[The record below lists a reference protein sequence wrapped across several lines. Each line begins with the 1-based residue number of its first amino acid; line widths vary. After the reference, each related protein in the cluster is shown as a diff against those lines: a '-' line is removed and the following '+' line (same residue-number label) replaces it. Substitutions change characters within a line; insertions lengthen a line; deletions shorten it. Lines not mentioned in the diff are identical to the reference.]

1 MLLDQLIQKRDFLDV
16 RRLLFF
22 LAIAASLAMTGPFGT
37 FYLPLL
43 TRATYWT
50 LWLLMVWAPTVL
62 IFGAAQRSALAR
74 YVPSW
79 AITIGVFLVSWPIVG
94 FCAVSLAS
102 QFFPD
107 FPLTVKNIIAE
118 AKVLWPLLF
127 ALVLL
132 LHFTHQNAQREQV
145 ETDVTANPFLER
157 LPAKLGEA
165 LISISSADH
174 YLQVKTERG
183 ETLILMSLKQAEA
196 ELQSYRGM
204 RIHRGHWVALDAV
217 AQKVWQ
223 DSRLFL
229 ELKDG
234 SQLPVGRSYRS
245 TVLAQI

>member
-1 MLLDQLIQKRDFLDV
+1 MALQQLFQKSDFLDV

-50 LWLLMVWAPTVL
+50 LWLMMIWAPTVL
-62 IFGAAQRSALAR
+62 IFGAAQRGPLTTWM
-74 YVPSW
+74 PSW
-79 AITIGVFLVSWPIVG
+79 TVSTGVFIISWPIVA

-102 QFFPD
+102 QFFAD
-107 FPLTVKNIIAE
+107 FPLTLGNVIAE
-118 AKVLWPLLF
+118 AKVLWPVLF

-132 LHFTHQNAQREQV
+132 LHFTHRKAEVVEAGEEQPI
-145 ETDVTANPFLER
+145 AFLKR
-157 LPAKLGEA
+157 LPAKLGQK

-174 YLQVKTERG
+174 YLQVKTEQG
-183 ETLILMSLKQAEA
+183 ETLILLSLKQAEE
-196 ELQSYRGM
+196 ELNAYPGLRV
-204 RIHRGHWVALDAV
+204 HRGHWVALDAV
-217 AQKVWQ
+217 TQKIWR

-234 SQLPVGRSYRS
+234 AEVPVGRSYRS
-245 TVLAQI
+245 QVLAQL

>member
-1 MLLDQLIQKRDFLDV
+1 MALHQFFQRSDFLDV

-50 LWLLMVWAPTVL
+50 LWLMMIWAPTVL
-62 IFGAAQRSALAR
+62 IFGAAQRSLLAN
-74 YVPSW
+74 YAPSW
-79 AITIGVFLVSWPIVG
+79 TISAGVFLISWPIVA

-102 QFFPD
+102 QFFAD
-107 FPLTVKNIIAE
+107 FPLTAKNILAE
-118 AKVLWPLLF
+118 AKVLWPVLF
-127 ALVLL
+127 GLVLL
-132 LHFTHQNAQREQV
+132 LHFTHAKAETKDERE
-145 ETDVTANPFLER
+145 ERPIAFLAR
-157 LPAKLGEA
+157 LPAKLGKD

-174 YLQVKTERG
+174 YLQVKTKQG
-183 ETLILMSLKQAEA
+183 EALILLSLKQAER
-196 ELQSYRGM
+196 ELNAYRGL

-217 AQKVWQ
+217 SQKVWR

-245 TVLAQI
+245 EVLAQI